1 MFTRTGAY
9 LAEQR
14 RAQHLNSH
22 QLAALL
28 GYTNLVKGA
37 RRILALERDGNA
49 VDGLLDH
56 IIKVLGL
63 DQDHVHALVAE
74 DRRRFEDEWN

>member
-1 MFTRTGAY
+1 MRTRTGTY

-14 RAQHLNSH
+14 RAQHLNTH
-22 QLAALL
+22 QLAAAL

-37 RRILALERDGNA
+37 RRILGLERDGEA
-49 VDGLLDH
+49 VDGLLDN

-63 DQDHVHALVAE
+63 DPDHVHALVAASPPASLGQ
-74 DRRRFEDEWN
+74 